1 MNIGEAVKK
10 LQKDYPSVSISR
22 LRFLEK
28 EGLISPSRSK
38 GGTRDFK
45 DKDLKRILKIL
56 DLQENQFYT
65 LKAIKNNPKL
75 LTQSGKVN
83 IVIQDYSFH
92 EALKRSGL
100 SVSQYDELIEYN
112 LEVKKDIYSQNDVKR
127 FLAFSYF
134 YSLGFTAKNFT
145 IFKSMSDRGAGF
157 IELVKNNIDEESE
170 LETAIDNFMSIIGS
184 LISEDL

>member
-28 EGLISPSRSK
+28 EGLILPTRSK
-38 GGTRDFK
+38 GGTRDYK
-45 DKDLKRILKIL
+45 DKDIKRILKIL

-75 LTQSGKVN
+75 LTQSGKVD

-100 SVSQYDELIEYN
+100 SAGQYDELLDFN
-112 LEVKKDIYSQNDVKR
+112 LEIKKEVYSQNDIKR
-127 FLAFSYF
+127 FMAFSYF

-157 IELVKNNIDEESE
+157 IDLVKNNINEQSE
-170 LETAIDNFMSIIGS
+170 LEIAIDNFINIIGS